1 MKIQDLFEAQ
11 RNKVILV
18 DFQPSYNDGSRKYLN
33 ALRSACSYINDNENV
48 EVIAFFNGSAIKVE
62 DTEHDVASHYI
73 YEGGLH
79 EMCLYN
85 ITFTEKI
92 FSFLR
97 PWMEA
102 GVDPGH
108 IKKALRYM
116 LMNKIV
122 DSRKIPEDVYKQLLG
137 DRYIPREFN
146 IFLPNIAI
154 SQLKLFN
161 NSLMG
166 GGVRSKCFKEMQILM
181 SAFNIKHKEVQ
192 QWIYD

>member
-18 DFQPSYNDGSRKYLN
+18 DFQPSYDNGNFKYQK
-33 ALRSACSYINDNENV
+33 ALMSACKYINNNPNV
-48 EVIAFFNGSAIKVE
+48 EVIAFFNGSDIGVE
-62 DTEHDVASHYI
+62 DTKTDVQFHYLE
-73 YEGGLH
+73 YGLN
-79 EMCLYN
+79 EECLYN

-92 FSFLR
+92 YSFLR
-97 PWMEA
+97 PWMDL
-102 GVDPGH
+102 GVDPGQ
-108 IKKALRYM
+108 IKQALRYM
-116 LMNKIV
+116 LINKIA
-122 DSRKIPEDVYKQLLG
+122 DSRDIPEEVYKQLLG
-137 DRYIPREFN
+137 DYNIHREDN

-154 SQLKLFN
+154 NQLKLFN

-166 GGVRSKCFKEMQILM
+166 GGARSECFKEMQILM